1 VKQEPVVPQ
10 RFLPKKGS
18 SSSMKGNS
26 NVSHSV
32 AEKQRRDRINTLI
45 DELRELVPIDLESAE
60 ASNQPYGEDP
70 SKRPKHVVLSD
81 TIKFVRNTLI
91 RQQQQQ
97 QQEQQQ
103 QVATTAT
110 ARVPDE
116 VLRIRKELADNGTTS
131 DITPVDSNNTAENN
145 GEKQRS
151 ECSSGRY
158 RTQSTSSQDSFE
170 SGDEIEIN
178 VTEMEDNKNYSVNV
192 NGKDR
197 NGLLHDITRALKTL
211 DLEIK
216 TAVIETNT
224 TGKVNDSFEVDK
236 SYCTLTT
243 KEIET
248 KLRGSLFHETEMKR
262 KRTLEGGAADN
273 LRRSPEMENNDG

>member
-1 VKQEPVVPQ
+1 
-10 RFLPKKGS
+10 
-18 SSSMKGNS
+18 MKGNS

-45 DELRELVPIDLESAE
+45 DELRELVPIDLESVE
-60 ASNQPYGEDP
+60 ANNQPYGEDP

-97 QQEQQQ
+97 QQQQIQ
-103 QVATTAT
+103 QVATTA
-110 ARVPDE
+110 RIPDE
-116 VLRIRKELADNGTTS
+116 VLRIKKELAENGTTS
-131 DITPVDSNNTAENN
+131 DTPVDSNNTGERENN
-145 GEKQRS
+145 SEKQRS
-151 ECSSGRY
+151 EYSSGRY

-170 SGDEIEIN
+170 SGDDIEIN

-224 TGKVNDSFEVDK
+224 TGKVNDTFEVDK

-248 KLRGSLFHETEMKR
+248 KLRGSLFHESEMKR
-262 KRTLEGGAADN
+262 KRTLEGGAADI
-273 LRRSPEMENNDG
+273 RRSPEMENDNNNNNNNNG